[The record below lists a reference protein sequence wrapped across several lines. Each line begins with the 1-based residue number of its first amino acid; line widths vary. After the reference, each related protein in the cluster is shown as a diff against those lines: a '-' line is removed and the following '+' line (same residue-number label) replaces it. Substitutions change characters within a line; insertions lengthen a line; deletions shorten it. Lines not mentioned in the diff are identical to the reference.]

1 MLGKLESYMQK
12 NKIRTFSITIHIN
25 KLKMD
30 ERPKRKTRY
39 YKTLR
44 GKHRTL
50 SDTNQSK
57 IFFDPSPTVMKIKT
71 NINGT

>member
-1 MLGKLESYMQK
+1 MQK

-30 ERPKRKTRY
+30 ERPKCKTRY
-39 YKTLR
+39 YRTLR

-57 IFFDPSPTVMKIKT
+57 IFFDPPPRVMKIKT
-71 NINGT
+71 KINGT